1 MAYGKPNYNNTRA
14 SVNHNHDGT
23 YTTKTE
29 IKDVVQR
36 IEDLKTDINYDVE
49 IISDNGNMFKNGQ
62 ISTTLRAIVRKGKED
77 ITSTIDA
84 NKFQWTRVSS
94 DKESDD
100 IWNMEHFG
108 GTKTITI
115 TKDDVNVRA
124 TFNCSILE

>member
-1 MAYGKPNYNNTRA
+1 MAYGRPNYNNTRA
-14 SVNHNHDGT
+14 SVNHNHDET

-29 IKDVVQR
+29 IKDVVQK

-49 IISDNGNMFKNGQ
+49 IISDNGNIFKNGQ
-62 ISTTLRAIVRKGKED
+62 IETTLRAIVRKGKED
-77 ITSTIDA
+77 ITGTIDA
-84 NKFQWTRVSS
+84 NNFKWTRVSK
-94 DKESDD
+94 DEEGDA
-100 IWNMEHFG
+100 IWNTAHFG